1 MAQGINHFWAVC
13 WDLISYFH
21 VWLRWLLFCAT
32 VRACLR
38 RPLAP
43 AGPRTIIAHSSASA
57 TLSTG
62 RHFSIGLAGWNVE
75 MCLRQPKDMQLGR
88 EPQLQTEGSTSWHS
102 CQIKMTGQIGVC
114 LCVRVHEESLLQ
126 VTEQGVSWY
135 PRSLVS
141 IFVIISA
148 SWFSLHPWNCFIHN
162 LSH

>member
-21 VWLRWLLFCAT
+21 VWLRWFLFCAT

-114 LCVRVHEESLLQ
+114 LCVRACAWGKLVAGYGTGCQLVPEVTRLHICYHFCFLIFSAPLKLLH
-126 VTEQGVSWY
+126 T
-135 PRSLVS
+135 
-141 IFVIISA
+141 
-148 SWFSLHPWNCFIHN
+148 
-162 LSH
+162 